1 MSPPCDDV
9 FRYSPRR
16 FGSIL
21 RAMLKRLFTASEDRL
36 TRLAT
41 LGAIAF
47 SVMLPLSQFALFQ
60 WVEPTDDTATAAVL
74 TAAVVALSLWHVSY
88 GLRGIRPPYAPL
100 SLTLMLAVV
109 VAGEAAFGAA
119 WGLMFASVAASAL
132 IVLRSPWSL
141 LSFGAVL
148 VAVGLL
154 GDADLGLPGGYLVGA
169 VSFRAVT
176 LFVLVWIV
184 AATWRLAQAR
194 VALAEQAVVAE
205 RSRIEDELRDTL
217 AVALER
223 LAEEARLTRNLI
235 DGEDFE
241 AARRALESLVARS
254 RTTFAGARETVADYR
269 RSAPSAELET
279 VSKLLMQDEAGRS
292 R

>member
-1 MSPPCDDV
+1 
-9 FRYSPRR
+9 
-16 FGSIL
+16 
-21 RAMLKRLFTASEDRL
+21 MLERLFTASGDRL
-36 TRLAT
+36 TQLAT
-41 LGAIAF
+41 HGAIAF

-60 WVEPTDDTATAAVL
+60 WVEPTDETATAAVL

-88 GLRGIRPPYAPL
+88 GLRGGRPPYAPL
-100 SLTLMLAVV
+100 SLALMLVVV

-132 IVLRSPWSL
+132 IVLRTPWSL
-141 LSFGAVL
+141 LAFGALL

-205 RSRIEDELRDTL
+205 RSRIEDELGDTL

-269 RSAPSAELET
+269 QSTPSAELET
-279 VSKLLMQDEAGRS
+279 VSRLLLQDKAGRS